1 MKTTNARYSTADEGS
16 ALWDLLRGTLLFIWC
31 VVRVPIGLVL
41 AVLEPFVRLVLI
53 GIAFAGVITAFVFE
67 GSSATPAIPF
77 WVMIC
82 ISFGCVVLLALYHGL
97 LRLLSR

>member
-1 MKTTNARYSTADEGS
+1 MKTTSDRYSTAHEGS
-16 ALWDLLRGTLLFIWC
+16 ALCDLLRGAVLFIWC
-31 VVRVPIGLVL
+31 VARVPIGIIL

-53 GIAFAGVITAFVFE
+53 GIAFASVITAFVFK
-67 GSSATPAIPF
+67 GSSVTPAIPF